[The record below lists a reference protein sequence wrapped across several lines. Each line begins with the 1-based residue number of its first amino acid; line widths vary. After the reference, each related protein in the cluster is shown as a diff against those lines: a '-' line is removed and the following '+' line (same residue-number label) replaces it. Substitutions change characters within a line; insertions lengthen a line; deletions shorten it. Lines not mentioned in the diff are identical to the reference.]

1 MFDHNFLILYLILP
15 SLIQH
20 KYVQYKNCKFK
31 INKDKS
37 EIKCYEDGN
46 LKTTIVVEDAFV
58 KSVIDNILNGICAK
72 LPEDIK
78 KIILSNVLL
87 QHRNKVKR
95 VLYPSDEDLTF
106 LAESLSGSDDI
117 DSKMLKII
125 FETGELVPIPNP
137 ELLYFNE

>member
-1 MFDHNFLILYLILP
+1 LYLILP